1 MTAVGVTAG
10 WTLLSGTAGGADTIS
25 DIAFDST
32 GSLLDA
38 NGDPLT
44 DEALIPVRAET
55 TAYNADEDGNG
66 DAVDYPDGTDIPLVA
81 VDGAAVGFG
90 TMLVTD
96 DDEFTYGNEEFVLNV
111 WDAEVGGGTVLWD
124 EGHGQFYDLS
134 QFSQFESYAED
145 RGYTVEAT
153 TDLASDLADADAVV
167 VTSPSESFSDAE
179 KDALSSFVA
188 DGGTAFLHD
197 QSDFSDYD
205 ETDNLND
212 IASALGLGFRFNDD
226 QVLDD
231 DNNDGPNYVPT
242 TGRFNESSF
251 DYFGDREGIS
261 TMGFQRGETYE
272 ATVESVADGDTFTAR
287 FEDGSTEEIRVLGV
301 DTPESPGAQQ
311 FERPAEWEGLA
322 SDARPLVEQ
331 LAFDSTSSLLDESGD
346 PMSGGE
352 GVLVTAESTA
362 YNEDAD
368 GNGDAVSYPDGA
380 DIPLAARDGPVFG
393 FGAMLV
399 TDDDDTSYGNDEF
412 VRNVWDDQVGGGTV
426 LWDEGHGQFYDLS
439 KFSDFESYVEEAGYT
454 VEATTDLESDLSG
467 ADGVVVT
474 SPSDSFGDS
483 ELSTLS
489 SFVEDGGAVFLHDQ
503 SDYNDFDETANLDDI
518 ASALGVGFRF
528 NDDQV
533 LDDENNTGQS
543 FRPTTTRVTDAFRY
557 GADRAGV
564 DGETPSAD
572 YPYLAEWAE
581 KATAFAE
588 DELLEKTVD
597 ISFDDSEPVRDEFG
611 RLLAYTTYD
620 ASGDGSRETLY
631 NARLIEDGYAR
642 VYGSTLSR
650 HEEFWAL
657 EDAARTDGTGLW
669 AESDVGAAAPVRD
682 RPVTELFVPD
692 AVAVTTESGDPAAD
706 RVPVAAESTASPAG
720 APLVGTDEA
729 NSAAVVGGLLPDE
742 GYELQEG
749 SGYNVA
755 GYGNLTFLANL
766 ADSLSDGTGPVLV
779 DGGHGQFGVDY
790 SLSSEDAA
798 YFGRYLEGFDVQFE
812 QTNDVTGDRLDDAR
826 ALLVTTPPEAFTRAE
841 RDAVAA
847 FADGGGAVV
856 LLGSSAAPDE
866 ATANL
871 NELAGAVTDLRV
883 GSSVTDD
890 SNNLAAT
897 PADPTTRNL
906 DDGSGLFAAFGSTD
920 GGDGDDGGNTEETTV
935 SVRFGGPSGPNLAR
949 NAATTGDLLA
959 DALPEGLSGYRVT
972 VGVGDT
978 GIARIEGTSYPDAF
992 GPTEDPQ
999 VADDG
1004 SEVTVKA
1011 ADAGE
1016 NVDPGGGETVLAGIE
1031 FAAQSPGTTQ
1041 ITITVHE
1048 MDDDEGSPVLANS
1061 VGGTLEVIDLRTVG
1075 GNDTPT
1081 DPDGDGRYEDV
1092 NGNGQVDYDDVVVL
1106 FTEKETGAVQNH
1118 PDAYDLNDNGVV
1130 DFDDIVDLAGEVTG
1144 D

>member
-1 MTAVGVTAG
+1 MTAVGMTAG
-10 WTLLSGTAGGADTIS
+10 WTLLPGTTGGADTIP
-25 DIAFDST
+25 DLAFDST

-38 NGDPLT
+38 DGETLT
-44 DEALIPVRAET
+44 DDSLIAVRAET
-55 TAYNADEDGNG
+55 TASNEDADGNG
-66 DAVDYPDGTDIPLVA
+66 DAVSYPDGADIPLVA
-81 VDGAAVGFG
+81 VDGSVVGFG
-90 TMLVTD
+90 AMLVTD
-96 DDEFTYGNEEFVLNV
+96 DADFSYGNEEFVLNV
-111 WDAEVGGGTVLWD
+111 WDDQIGGGTVLWD

-153 TDLASDLADADAVV
+153 TDLESDLSGADAVV
-167 VTSPSESFSDAE
+167 VTSPSDSFGDAE

-188 DGGTAFLHD
+188 DGGTVLLHD
-197 QSDFSDYD
+197 QSDFDDFD
-205 ETDNLND
+205 ETANLDD
-212 IASALGLGFRFNDD
+212 IASALDLDFRFNDD

-251 DYFGDREGIS
+251 DYFDDREGIS
-261 TMGFQRGETYE
+261 TTGFQRGETYE

-287 FEDGSTEEIRVLGV
+287 FEDDSTEEIRVLGV
-301 DTPESPGAQQ
+301 DTPESPDAQQ

-322 SDARPLVEQ
+322 SDARPLIEE
-331 LAFDSTSSLLDESGD
+331 LAFDSTSSLLDENGD
-346 PMSGGE
+346 PMSGGD

-362 YNEDAD
+362 SNEDAD

-380 DIPLAARDGPVFG
+380 DIPLVAADGTVVG

-412 VRNVWDDQVGGGTV
+412 VRNVWDDAVGGGTV

-439 KFSDFESYVEEAGYT
+439 QFSNFESSVEEAGYT
-454 VEATTDLESDLSG
+454 VEATTDLESDL
-467 ADGVVVT
+467 ADADAAVVT
-474 SPSDSFGDS
+474 SPSDSFDDS
-483 ELSTLS
+483 ELSALS
-489 SFVEDGGAVFLHDQ
+489 SFVDDGGAVFLHDQ
-503 SDYNDFDETANLDDI
+503 SDFDDFDETANLDDI

-533 LDDENNTGQS
+533 VDDENNTGQS

-564 DGETPSAD
+564 DGETPPAD

-597 ISFDDSEPVRDEFG
+597 VSFDDSEPVRDDFD
-611 RLLAYTTYD
+611 RLLAYVTYD

-631 NARLIEDGYAR
+631 NARLIENGYAR

-657 EDAARTDGTGLW
+657 EDAARMDGAGLW
-669 AESDVGAAAPVRD
+669 AESDVGAAAPIRD

-706 RVPVAAESTASPAG
+706 RVPVAAESTASPAE

-729 NSAAVVGGLLPDE
+729 NNAAVVGGLLPDE

-755 GYGNLTFLANL
+755 GYGNFTFLANL
-766 ADSLSDGTGPVLV
+766 VDSLADGTGPVLI

-790 SLSSEDAA
+790 GLSNEDAA
-798 YFGRYLEGFDVQFE
+798 YFGRYLEGFDVAFE
-812 QTNDVTGDRLDDAR
+812 QTNDVTGDRLADAR
-826 ALLVTTPPEAFTRAE
+826 ALLVTTPPEAFTQAE

-847 FADGGGAVV
+847 FADDGGAVV
-856 LLGSSAAPDE
+856 LLGSGAAPDE
-866 ATANL
+866 ATGNL
-871 NELAGAVTDLRV
+871 DDLAAAVTDLRV
-883 GSSVTDD
+883 GGQVTDD
-890 SNNLAAT
+890 ERNLAGE
-897 PADPTTRNL
+897 PADPTTRNFAA
-906 DDGSGLFAAFGSTD
+906 GSGLFTAFGAESGEDGD
-920 GGDGDDGGNTEETTV
+920 GGGDADETTV
-935 SVRFGGPSGPNLAR
+935 SIRFGGPSGPNLAR
-949 NAATTGDLLA
+949 DAATTGDLLA
-959 DALPEGLSGYRVT
+959 DAFPSGLSGFRVT
-972 VGVGDT
+972 VAVDDT
-978 GIARIEGTSYPDAF
+978 DIVEMAGASYPDAYA
-992 GPTEDPQ
+992 PTEEPA
-999 VADDG
+999 VAADG
-1004 SEVTVKA
+1004 SLVTVKA
-1011 ADAGE
+1011 ADADE
-1016 NVDPGGGETVLAGIE
+1016 TVQPGAEDVVLAGVD
-1031 FAAQSPGTTQ
+1031 FDARAPGTTDVS
-1041 ITITVHE
+1041 ITVE
-1048 MDDDEGSPVLANS
+1048 SMDDDDGSRVPTTTAD
-1061 VGGTLEVIDLRTVG
+1061 GTLEVIDLRTVG
-1075 GNDTPT
+1075 DGDTPT

-1092 NGNGQVDYDDVVVL
+1092 NGNGRIDYDDVVVL
-1106 FTEKETGAVQNH
+1106 FTNKETTAVEDHQE
-1118 PDAYDLNDNGVV
+1118 AYDFNDNGRF
-1130 DFDDIVDLAGEVTG
+1130 DFDDVVELSEEVSG